1 MSKDKTTLMPLIVK
15 LRLELTDQ
23 QKQEYLELMKLYAQ
37 LCNEHVQK
45 AIEYNVFNQCGL
57 YKYTYDVL
65 RKSHSNITSSL
76 FTSARM
82 SVCNTFKGLH
92 RRQKQVTNRVK
103 WFTSRN
109 KTVSHKL
116 QKQHDKIM
124 SVIPY
129 FKDTSSISLSYGI
142 SYDIHQSNREMS
154 IISLH
159 KRLHVIY
166 TACKRDVERLKT
178 SQIFGDAHLVYNK
191 NNDMFYLY
199 VPVYVQ
205 KKQYIDNNTM
215 LGVDQGIENIL
226 TGSDGFNIKG
236 ENTWNHLKKIM
247 TTRSRYQK
255 VADDN
260 GNRHAT
266 RKHAK
271 KHLKQSSGRQ
281 MRYINNQC
289 HMFSKQL
296 IQHCLDKGYSD
307 IALEDLRGIKSKVK
321 FRIKSLRKIL
331 HKWPQAK
338 LIKHILYK
346 AELNGIKVT
355 LVPPYHTSVTCYKCH
370 SVYPNG
376 RVTRSTFVCPKCG
389 MVDADINAA
398 RNMIPL
404 AYLLKKKNENKS
416 KQIIA

>member
-1 MSKDKTTLMPLIVK
+1 MSKDRTTLMPLIVK

-23 QKQEYLELMKLYAQ
+23 QKLDYLELMKLYAQ

-57 YKYTYDVL
+57 YKYTYNVL
-65 RKSHSNITSSL
+65 RKSHSNVTSSL

-82 SVCNTFKGLH
+82 SICNTFKSLH
-92 RRQKQVTNRVK
+92 KRQKQITNRIN

-109 KTVSHKL
+109 KTVSNKL
-116 QKQHDKIM
+116 QKQYNKIM
-124 SVIPY
+124 STIPH
-129 FKDTSSISLSYGI
+129 FKNTSSVFLTYKDGFKIDQL
-142 SYDIHQSNREMS
+142 NRSIS
-154 IISLH
+154 IISLR
-159 KRLHVIY
+159 KRLHVPY
-166 TACKRDVERLKT
+166 TACKRDITRLQE
-178 SQIFGDAHLVYNK
+178 SVCFGDSYLVYNK
-191 NNDMFYLY
+191 NNNIFYLY

-205 KKQYIDNNTM
+205 KKQYIDKQAM

-236 ENTWNHLKKIM
+236 DNTWNHLKKIM

-255 VADDN
+255 VVDDN

-266 RKHAK
+266 RKHAR

-289 HMFSKQL
+289 HVFSKQL
-296 IQHCLDKGYSD
+296 IQHCLDNGYSD
-307 IALEDLRGIKSKVK
+307 IALEDLRGIKSKVR

-338 LIKHILYK
+338 LIDYILYK
-346 AELNGIKVT
+346 AELNGIK
-355 LVPPYHTSVTCYKCH
+355 
-370 SVYPNG
+370 
-376 RVTRSTFVCPKCG
+376 
-389 MVDADINAA
+389 
-398 RNMIPL
+398 
-404 AYLLKKKNENKS
+404 LL
-416 KQIIA
+416 